1 MQITILK
8 RDGIFKMFE
17 KKQRVQKIIQFGEGG
32 FLRGFVDWIVQL
44 TNENSDFDA
53 GVVVV
58 QPIEKG
64 MCDKL
69 EEQNCVYTH
78 IMRGMKDGVPT
89 VDKKV
94 IDVID
99 HTVQPYKNFEE
110 YLALADNKDFRFIVS
125 NTTES
130 GIAFVKDDKAEN
142 APNVSFPGKL
152 TLLLKRRFEKGLPG
166 FIFLPCELIDKNGEN
181 LKKCVLQY
189 IDLWNLGADFAAWIE
204 KENYFCNTL
213 VDRIVTGYPR
223 DEKIDLG
230 YEDNMLNTSELFHL
244 WVIEGP
250 DFLVKEFPFDKA
262 NLNIIVTDN
271 LERYRT
277 RKVRIL
283 NGAHTSMIPYAML
296 CGIESVGDCMKDEKM
311 SAFVKKCVYEEII
324 PTLDL
329 PEEEL
334 LDYANNVFERFENPF
349 IKHLCASISLNSVSK
364 FKVRV
369 LPSILEY
376 IKRKNAMPE
385 TLLFSFA
392 KLIEFYKVGTPN
404 DDAKLM
410 EYMKTASVKDILS
423 NKELW
428 DEDLGYLTAEVEKY
442 IGK

>member
-1 MQITILK
+1 
-8 RDGIFKMFE
+8 MFE
-17 KKQRVQKIIQFGEGG
+17 KKQRCNKIIQFGEGG

-44 TNENSDFDA
+44 TNENSDFNA

-64 MCDKL
+64 MCDML
-69 EEQNCVYTH
+69 EKQNCVYTH

-89 VDKKV
+89 VEKKV

-110 YLALADNKDFRFIVS
+110 YLALADDANFRFIVS

-130 GIAFVKDDKAEN
+130 GIAFVADDKMEN
-142 APNVSFPGKL
+142 APAVSFPGKL
-152 TLLLKRRFEKGLPG
+152 TLLLKRRFDKKLPG

-181 LKKCVLQY
+181 LKKCVLEY
-189 IDLWNLGADFAAWIE
+189 IKLWNLGDDFAAWIE

-296 CGIESVGDCMKDEKM
+296 CNIESVGDCMKDEKM

-334 LDYANNVFERFENPF
+334 LDYANNVFERFENPY

-369 LPSILEY
+369 LPSLLEY
-376 IKRKNAMPE
+376 INRKNAMPE

-404 DDAKLM
+404 DDEKVM
-410 EYMKTASVKDILS
+410 EFMKNASVSDILA
-423 NKELW
+423 NTALW
-428 DEDLGYLTAEVEKY
+428 DKDLSYLAAEVEKY